1 MKEMGQMKISPIH
14 TKANYKS
21 VLAEV
26 SKLVDLDPKA
36 GTPNGDRLEVLSILI
51 EDYESK
57 RFPIDSPN
65 PIDAIRFRMEQN
77 DLTVKDLVPLVGNS
91 NRVYEVLNGKRPLTL
106 SMIRKITEELG
117 IPAKV
122 LIQ

>member
-1 MKEMGQMKISPIH
+1 MKISPIR
-14 TKANYKS
+14 TKANYES

-77 DLTVKDLVPLVGNS
+77 DLSVKDLVPLIGNP

-106 SMIRKITEELG
+106 NMIRKITEELG

-122 LIQ
+122 LIH

>member
-1 MKEMGQMKISPIH
+1 MKISPIR
-14 TKANYKS
+14 TKSDYKS
-21 VLAEV
+21 ALAKV
-26 SKLVDLDPKA
+26 SKLVGSDPKT
-36 GTPNGDRLEVLSILI
+36 GTSDGDRLEVLSILI

-57 RFPIDSPN
+57 HFPINSPN
-65 PIDAIRFRMEQN
+65 PIDAIQFRMEQN
-77 DLTVKDLVPLVGNS
+77 NLSVKDLVPLIGNS

-106 SMIRKITEELG
+106 NMIRKITEELG

>member
-1 MKEMGQMKISPIH
+1 MKISPLR
-14 TKANYKS
+14 TKANYES
-21 VLAEV
+21 VLVEV
-26 SKLVDLDPKA
+26 SRLVDIDPKG

-77 DLTVKDLVPLVGNS
+77 DLSVKDLVPLIGNP

-106 SMIRKITEELG
+106 NMIRKITEELG

-122 LIQ
+122 LIH

>member
-1 MKEMGQMKISPIH
+1 MKISPIH

-57 RFPIDSPN
+57 HFPIDSPN

-77 DLTVKDLVPLVGNS
+77 NLTVKDLVPLIGNS

-106 SMIRKITEELG
+106 NMMRKITKELG

>member
-1 MKEMGQMKISPIH
+1 MKEMRQMKISPIR
-14 TKANYKS
+14 TKVNYKS

-26 SKLVDLDPKA
+26 SRLVDLDPKV

-65 PIDAIRFRMEQN
+65 PIDAIRFRIEQN
-77 DLTVKDLVPLVGNS
+77 DLTVKDLVPLIGNS

-106 SMIRKITEELG
+106 NMIRKITKELG

>member
-14 TKANYKS
+14 TKANYNS

-117 IPAKV
+117 IPTKV

>member
-1 MKEMGQMKISPIH
+1 MKISPIR

-21 VLAEV
+21 VLSEV
-26 SKLVDLDPKA
+26 SRLVDLDPKA
-36 GTPNGDRLEVLSILI
+36 GTPNGDLLEVLSILI

-77 DLTVKDLVPLVGNS
+77 DLTVKDLVPLIGNP

-106 SMIRKITEELG
+106 NMMRKITKELG